1 MMLRALL
8 CLLLL
13 AAPSALR
20 ADGRITAPNVPVID
34 QNGQR
39 VAFPALIRGRTA
51 VIAFLFTGCSSSC
64 PVIGRRLAEVKSQL
78 GSRVGKDVVLIAVS
92 VDPMGDTPVR
102 MAKFSR
108 DVGLAGAGWHFVS
121 GGLPELTRL
130 RETLAGGGPGMGH
143 TNSLLVINDRAGT
156 STRLDAA
163 VLPSR
168 DITRRVIAAAEV
180 GLTRKQATARYFGTG
195 ALVSERGRPVDF
207 YRDVLAGRVVVIS
220 TMFTRCTDA
229 CPLIVEKLAKTRSLL
244 GPVASRVTFVSISND
259 PAYDNPQRLRQFA
272 MARGATGNWNLLTGP
287 EANVRPLLAKLNL
300 GGTTPGDHSTALII
314 GNDASGSWR
323 RVSPAIS
330 PPELAKLLR
339 QVAAEATAS

>member
-1 MMLRALL
+1 MMLRTLL

-13 AAPSALR
+13 ISPASLR
-20 ADGRITAPNVPVID
+20 AGGRVAAPNVPVID

-39 VAFPALIRGRTA
+39 FAFPALIRGKTA

-64 PVIGRRLAEVKSQL
+64 PVIGGRLAEVKAQL
-78 GSRVGKDVVLIAVS
+78 GARVGKDVVLVAVS
-92 VDPMGDTPVR
+92 VDPLGDTPAR

-108 DVGLAGAGWHFVS
+108 DVGLQGTGWHFVS
-121 GGLPELTRL
+121 GGLPDLTRL
-130 RETLAGGGPGMGH
+130 REALAGGGPAMAHSNG
-143 TNSLLVINDRAGT
+143 LLIINDRAGT
-156 STRLDAA
+156 SGRLDAA
-163 VLPSR
+163 ILPSR
-168 DITRRVIAAAEV
+168 DIARRVIAISEA
-180 GLTRKQATARYFGTG
+180 GSTRQQATARYFSTG
-195 ALVSERGRPVDF
+195 ALVSETGRPIDF

-220 TMFTRCTDA
+220 TMFTRCADA

-244 GPVASRVTFVSISND
+244 GPVAARITFVSISND

-272 MARGATGNWNLLTGP
+272 TARGANGNWNLLTGP

-300 GGTTPGDHSTALII
+300 GGTSQGDHSTALII

-323 RVSPAIS
+323 RVSPAIA

-339 QVAAEATAS
+339 QVAAEAPAS